1 MRAVKHAGLDVENLC
16 ANRGLCITCAAVVID
31 GADSGLSSASKEER
45 RMLDWIGAPATVRL
59 SCQAIVTG
67 DVTVRVGISPIAR
80 EEYDPGSFIWD

>member
-1 MRAVKHAGLDVENLC
+1 
-16 ANRGLCITCAAVVID
+16 
-31 GADSGLSSASKEER
+31 
-45 RMLDWIGAPATVRL
+45 VRL